1 MASSDPAPPRRL
13 THDGRR
19 KLAPAFRSAREIA
32 VAVHVS
38 PTLVAILR
46 LGIEGGPAER
56 MHPSLTA
63 HQFDPAFSADG
74 RRHAFALSATSPQMV
89 LVLQDLRDKQ
99 EHVFRPRDA
108 RATARR
114 PAFSPDGTRVAFGLS
129 DVGGH
134 QIASLNVEGKDLR
147 LLTSSAG
154 LNASPAY
161 SPDGR
166 RIAFS
171 SSRDGDFEIYV
182 MDADGSN
189 VRRLT
194 HSPGLDTR
202 PAWSADGKRSNSAS
216 SSGTVAGSR
225 GVFAAAVVMPRS
237 PSSAASGRRKR
248 ARHLGQRT
256 RALAGV
262 EAAIRI
268 PALQSGQEMC
278 AKDTIR
284 SPLGPNARERRP
296 PPPASMRA
304 EVVCASFSSF
314 AAASQAAG
322 RGPIVSL
329 ASLLEHD
336 W

>member
-1 MASSDPAPPRRL
+1 MASSDPPPRRL

-32 VAVHVS
+32 VAVHVA

-46 LGIEGGPAER
+46 LGMEGGPLER
-56 MHPSLTA
+56 LHPSATA

-114 PAFSPDGTRVAFGLS
+114 PAFSPDGARVAFGLS
-129 DVGGH
+129 DIGGH
-134 QIASLNVEGKDLR
+134 QIASVNAEGKDLR

-154 LNASPAY
+154 LNTSPAY
-161 SPDGR
+161 SPDGKH
-166 RIAFS
+166 IAFS

-182 MDADGSN
+182 MDADGGN

-202 PAWSADGKRSNSAS
+202 PAWSPDGKRIAFTSNRDGCYRIYVMNADGSGQRCVSDQGGRDDFSAWHPD
-216 SSGTVAGSR
+216 G
-225 GVFAAAVVMPRS
+225 
-237 PSSAASGRRKR
+237 
-248 ARHLGQRT
+248 RHL
-256 RALAGV
+256 LAVSERG
-262 EAAIRI
+262 
-268 PALQSGQEMC
+268 G
-278 AKDTIR
+278 R
-284 SPLGPNARERRP
+284 SDLY
-296 PPPASMRA
+296 
-304 EVVCASFSSF
+304 
-314 AAASQAAG
+314 
-322 RGPIVSL
+322 
-329 ASLLEHD
+329 LLEVPA
-336 W
+336 